1 MIAFYPAAS
10 VVYSVGSRRLFVKDP
25 LQGQVELKERGR
37 IFGLLWLLLVLTTTA
52 NPELALAE
60 ETTHGRRPL
69 PDLIR
74 AGRITLHDTG
84 RVYSAPWRWD
94 RGHLLKA
101 GGLLALGGLI
111 MANDE
116 RIAAEIRHGRSGGP
130 LEPFIELGEA
140 LEPAAYQGNTNAI
153 YAGGLLLGYAFDWPP
168 LRDFCARI
176 LEAHL
181 VSGIGKNGANLLVGR
196 RRPFEAMGP
205 YHFELGGGTS
215 FPSGHAITAMALTGV
230 LMDRSPYTA
239 LDIAIA
245 TGGLSVCLQRVSS
258 EAHWPSDVYVGA
270 LFGWGVARVLLD
282 EETRRAGK
290 LRVDAVFPPGGAG
303 LVLSGAF

>member
-1 MIAFYPAAS
+1 MIRPSTS
-10 VVYSVGSRRLFVKDP
+10 VVYSVGRRRLFVKDP
-25 LQGQVELKERGR
+25 LQGQMELMGRGK
-37 IFGLLWLLLVLTTTA
+37 ISWSLWLLFALTATVS
-52 NPELALAE
+52 PERARAAE
-60 ETTHGRRPL
+60 TPPGRRPL

-74 AGRITLHDTG
+74 AGRVTLYDTG
-84 RVYSAPWRWD
+84 RVYSAPLRWD
-94 RGHLLKA
+94 RRRLLQA

-116 RIAAEIRHGRSGGP
+116 KIATEIRHGRSGGP
-130 LEPFIELGEA
+130 LEPFIELGET
-140 LEPAAYQGNTNAI
+140 LEPVAYQGNTNAI
-153 YAGGLLLGYAFDWPP
+153 YAGGLLLGYALDWPP

-176 LEAHL
+176 IETHII
-181 VSGIGKNGANLLVGR
+181 SGIGKNGANLLVGR

-230 LMDRSPYTA
+230 LMDRSPYVA

-282 EETRRAGK
+282 EEARRGNK